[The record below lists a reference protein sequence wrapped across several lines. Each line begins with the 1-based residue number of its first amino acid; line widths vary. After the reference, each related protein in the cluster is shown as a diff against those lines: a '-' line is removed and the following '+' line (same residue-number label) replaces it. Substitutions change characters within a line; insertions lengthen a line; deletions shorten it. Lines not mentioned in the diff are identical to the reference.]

1 MKTIMVIAALFTFAV
16 FAGPAVFDSNAAGP
30 PEGLKVNVTNTVLP
44 VVAPVDGI
52 DVNVIRDENVYK
64 REPFSLMETVNIEE
78 GTYFGFKF
86 IPVPDE
92 YLLVIETISVRC
104 HFKLRKQ
111 PALFEVKTSVGPK
124 TGAVLRVP
132 LSKQWEHPE
141 FGDSEWI
148 GTLQLRVYAGPG
160 SDVGLWAYRSSN
172 ETSSNAFCQ
181 CSLYGY
187 MLDPDS
193 PSLAP

>member
-1 MKTIMVIAALFTFAV
+1 M
-16 FAGPAVFDSNAAGP
+16 D
-30 PEGLKVNVTNTVLP
+30 
-44 VVAPVDGI
+44 
-52 DVNVIRDENVYK
+52 
-64 REPFSLMETVNIEE
+64 IEE

-86 IPVPDE
+86 IPVPE
-92 YLLVIETISVRC
+92 EKLLVIETISVRC
-104 HFKLRKQ
+104 HFESWER
-111 PALFEVKTSVGPK
+111 PTLFEVKTSVGFG

-160 SDVGLWAYRSSN
+160 SDVGLWAYRSSD
-172 ETSSNAFCQ
+172 ETDSDAFCQ

-187 MLDPDS
+187 LLDKDS
-193 PSLAP
+193 PRLAP